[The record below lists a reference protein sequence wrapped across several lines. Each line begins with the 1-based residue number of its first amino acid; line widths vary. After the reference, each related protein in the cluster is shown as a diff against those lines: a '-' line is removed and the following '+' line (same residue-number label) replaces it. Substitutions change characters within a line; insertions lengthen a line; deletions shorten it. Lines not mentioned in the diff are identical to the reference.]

1 MHIVFM
7 DFILFLLETVIIS
20 LNSVN
25 MLIFI
30 MLKFERTESLNIIQ
44 TRFGFKGLRQVNFSK

>member
-25 MLIFI
+25 MLIYI
-30 MLKFERTESLNIIQ
+30 MLKSGVLFEEWTESLNIIQ
-44 TRFGFKGLRQVNFSK
+44 TRFGFKGF